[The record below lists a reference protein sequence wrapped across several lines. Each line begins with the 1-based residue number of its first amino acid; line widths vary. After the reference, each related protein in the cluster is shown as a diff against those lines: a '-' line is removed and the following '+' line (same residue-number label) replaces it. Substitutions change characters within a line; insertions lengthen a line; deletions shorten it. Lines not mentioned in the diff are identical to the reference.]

1 MCGSCLGEEE
11 GGGEGE
17 GDGGGEGEGEGE
29 NGGGESGG
37 GGTEGLGGRGGGGG
51 DFVSADVASRSS
63 LVASVWSSHD
73 EKGGGENIGVGVASS
88 SSLSSRKR
96 GGENVG
102 VGVSSFLS
110 TGGGRG
116 GGENSS
122 VGVLLSSSLGPSR
135 WGLCKAE
142 GGGGGGLIA
151 CSSSSSRWGLCDE
164 GAVCLLASLLLEAA
178 SGALLSKVAGC
189 FRHCTVSSTFFR
201 LLLGLGG
208 TGGGDLTGDSL
219 AILSLRCSPADF

>member
-1 MCGSCLGEEE
+1 MSQFSDRFWPLEHSLRVGGSCLGEEE

-17 GDGGGEGEGEGE
+17 GDGGGEGDGEGE
-29 NGGGESGG
+29 KGGGESGG

-51 DFVSADVASRSS
+51 DCVSADVASRFP
-63 LVASVWSSHD
+63 LVASAWSSCD
-73 EKGGGENIGVGVASS
+73 ERGGGENIIGVGVASS
-88 SSLSSRKR
+88 SSLSSSRR
-96 GGENVG
+96 GGGGENVG

-122 VGVLLSSSLGPSR
+122 VGVPLRSSLVPSR
-135 WGLCKAE
+135 WGLCKLE
-142 GGGGGGLIA
+142 GGRGGLVA
-151 CSSSSSRWGLCDE
+151 WSSSSECG
-164 GAVCLLASLLLEAA
+164 
-178 SGALLSKVAGC
+178 GALLSRVAGC
-189 FRHCTVSSTFFR
+189 FKHCTVSSTFFA

-219 AILSLRCSPADF
+219 AILPLCCSSEDF